1 MNAPLCVERAC
12 ESECIC
18 TYEHMYIY
26 NCIIILKVYTQLERC
41 EDLSQLCPIRIWADS
56 DFCRQ
61 GIYAYGGVCN
71 ETCGFCE
78 DSTSTS
84 VYTSNFKS
92 STSSQ
97 TTAASITNADL
108 TAAPC
113 RDISFLCF
121 KWKSINQDFCQTKSK
136 RERCHK
142 TCGVCTPNNKPFI
155 CSIATTTSSNSPI
168 NNAITTDSTE
178 SLTTPTS
185 VTSSKLTS
193 AKTTTSQSV
202 GIVTVTKGGE
212 YVPSCT

>member
-1 MNAPLCVERAC
+1 MHKCAR

-18 TYEHMYIY
+18 TYEH
-26 NCIIILKVYTQLERC
+26 NVHLLCIILLKVYTQLEQC
-41 EDLSQLCPIRIWADS
+41 EELSQLCPIRMGADS

-113 RDISFLCF
+113 RDISFLCC

-168 NNAITTDSTE
+168 NNAITTNSTE
-178 SLTTPTS
+178 SLTTQTS
-185 VTSSKLTS
+185 VTPSRLTS